1 VRRLVAAALVALPL
15 AAPAPGLAQEAVIDR
30 AVIDRAVTEHILPGY
45 ETAAAEAED
54 LAAAAQADCAPD
66 SEDLHAAWHDA
77 FDAWLGV
84 AHLQFGPALEDN
96 RLFAMGFWPDP
107 RGAGPRALARLVGE
121 ADPVGRDP
129 DAYAEVSAAARGF
142 HALETMLFDA
152 RAETIGTADY
162 RCALVRTMAADMAN
176 TVQAIR
182 AGWTASHAQA
192 LRTAGTPGNAAYPT
206 EADALRTLFGAAATG
221 LQFNSEARL
230 GRPLGTPDRARPERA
245 EARLSER
252 SLRNVAVSVQAI
264 GDLALILAAPAG
276 PDVAADLRAQL
287 DRIETLVARAN
298 DPALQGVADP
308 QGRLRIE
315 AIRSRI
321 DELRGTLAQEVAP
334 ALGVA
339 AGFNALDGD

>member
-1 VRRLVAAALVALPL
+1 MRHLIAAALVALPL
-15 AAPAPGLAQEAVIDR
+15 AAPAQES
-30 AVIDRAVTEHILPGY
+30 VIDRAVTGHILPGY
-45 ETAAAEAED
+45 ERAAAEARE
-54 LAAAAQADCAPD
+54 LAAAAQAECAPE
-66 SEDLHAAWHDA
+66 SEALRAAWHDA
-77 FDAWLGV
+77 FDSWLGV

-107 RGAGPRALARLVGE
+107 RGAGPRALARLIGA

-129 DAYAEVSAAARGF
+129 AAYSEVSAAARGF
-142 HALETMLFDA
+142 HALETMLFDP
-152 RAETIGTADY
+152 RAETIGTAEY
-162 RCALVRTMAADMAN
+162 RCALVRTMTADMAT
-176 TVQAIR
+176 TVQAIHE
-182 AGWTASHAQA
+182 GWTGGHAEA
-192 LRTAGTPGNAAYPT
+192 LRTAGAEGNALYPT

-221 LQFNSEARL
+221 LEFNADARL
-230 GRPLGTPDRARPERA
+230 GRPLGTPDRPRPERA

-264 GDLALILAAPAG
+264 GDLARILAAPAG
-276 PDVAADLRAQL
+276 QEVPDAIAAEL
-287 DRIETLVARAN
+287 DRIETLIDRAG

-308 QGRLRIE
+308 QGRIRVE

-321 DELRGTLAQEVAP
+321 DELRGTLAQDVAP

>member
-1 VRRLVAAALVALPL
+1 MLRSAY
-15 AAPAPGLAQEAVIDR
+15 
-30 AVIDRAVTEHILPGY
+30 H
-45 ETAAAEAED
+45 
-54 LAAAAQADCAPD
+54 
-66 SEDLHAAWHDA
+66 HA

-84 AHLQFGPALEDN
+84 AHLQFGPALADN

-107 RGAGPRALARLVGE
+107 RGAGPRALARLIGD

-129 DAYAEVSAAARGF
+129 AGYAEVSAAARGF
-142 HALETMLFDA
+142 HALETMLYDP

-162 RCALVRTMAADMAN
+162 RCALVRTMTADMAT

-182 AGWTASHAQA
+182 AGWTGGHAEA
-192 LRTAGTPGNAAYPT
+192 LRAAVAEGNALYPS

-221 LQFNSEARL
+221 LEFNAEARL
-230 GRPLGTPDRARPERA
+230 GRPLGTIDRPRPERA
-245 EARLSER
+245 EARLSAR
-252 SLRNVAVSVQAI
+252 SLRNVAVSVEAI
-264 GDLALILAAPAG
+264 GALAAILAAPAG
-276 PDVAADLRAQL
+276 PDSAGDVAAQL
-287 DRIETLVARAN
+287 DRIETLIDRAD

-321 DELRGTLAQEVAP
+321 DELRGTLAQDVAP